1 MYHHHTLRA
10 GPLLRCP
17 KALSTERVLVRVEA
31 EERRV
36 HALMQVGRAMASTA
50 DYEQALAALIR
61 TISELLNVESAG
73 FMLYDPERSELVLQ
87 QPAFGFD
94 DPERIAA
101 YHVSLR
107 DGGNAVKVF
116 LSGRAYLTN
125 DAAGDSRL
133 IRRFVDL
140 FDARTSLTVP
150 LIVEDQAIG
159 VCHAINKRGG
169 PFTDEDLELL
179 NLIAPLLAVS
189 VQSAHLFRQVRAQ
202 GRQLERAIF
211 LQRELS
217 QTAFDA
223 PGMGPLAERLADLVN
238 RPVMVLDP
246 ALRPL
251 ATSRWPEELQPD
263 GGWFDDGQRE
273 VWWRRGQDGGGR
285 PVLAPIA
292 VGSHFGGYLAVWDGT
307 APLDEIDARAIEH
320 AATIFA
326 LEMLHERT
334 SYELELRLKGDLLRD
349 LSSGEQ
355 RDDRDVNRMLA
366 DLGYTIA
373 GPWRFAQVH
382 ASWRRPASHPSAR
395 WRDEVQVPQA
405 RLYPAVQRICLQV
418 VGAAAVVPW
427 RSGFLM
433 LLPATP
439 ENLARDLDVAADLLD
454 RVHAAAESV
463 GPGAR
468 VHLAVSSP
476 VRTTREL
483 GHGLDEAEQ
492 ALELARR
499 LNIADRPLAFEHLG
513 VYRILLDGG
522 GSQHRHDFVED
533 ALGPLSR
540 YDAEHGTALVTT
552 LRAYVEADYNAK
564 ETARRLYVHPN
575 TLAYRLRAIRRLLGG
590 DPARGDLRLTVELAL
605 KLKDLPRLSNIGDM
619 KPSNG
624 LLSPTGP
631 VRLAGSAL

>member
-1 MYHHHTLRA
+1 M
-10 GPLLRCP
+10 
-17 KALSTERVLVRVEA
+17 
-31 EERRV
+31 
-36 HALMQVGRAMASTA
+36 
-50 DYEQALAALIR
+50 
-61 TISELLNVESAG
+61 
-73 FMLYDPERSELVLQ
+73 
-87 QPAFGFD
+87 
-94 DPERIAA
+94 
-101 YHVSLR
+101 
-107 DGGNAVKVF
+107 
-116 LSGRAYLTN
+116 
-125 DAAGDSRL
+125 
-133 IRRFVDL
+133 
-140 FDARTSLTVP
+140 
-150 LIVEDQAIG
+150 
-159 VCHAINKRGG
+159 
-169 PFTDEDLELL
+169 
-179 NLIAPLLAVS
+179 
-189 VQSAHLFRQVRAQ
+189 
-202 GRQLERAIF
+202 
-211 LQRELS
+211 
-217 QTAFDA
+217 
-223 PGMGPLAERLADLVN
+223 
-238 RPVMVLDP
+238 
-246 ALRPL
+246 
-251 ATSRWPEELQPD
+251 
-263 GGWFDDGQRE
+263 
-273 VWWRRGQDGGGR
+273 
-285 PVLAPIA
+285 LAPIA
-292 VGSHFGGYLAVWDGT
+292 VGSHFGGYLAVWDGA

-349 LSSGEQ
+349 LSSGEH

-439 ENLARDLDVAADLLD
+439 DNLARDLDVAADLLD
-454 RVHAAAESV
+454 RVHAAAEHV

-476 VRTTREL
+476 VRTVREL
-483 GHGLDEAEQ
+483 GHGLHEAEQ

-499 LNIADRPLAFEHLG
+499 LDIADRPLAFEHLG

-533 ALGPLSR
+533 ALGPLGR

-575 TLAYRLRAIRRLLGG
+575 TLTYRLRAIRRLLGG

-605 KLKDLPRLSNIGDM
+605 KLKDLPRLSAASGADG
-619 KPSNG
+619 PNG
-624 LLSPTGP
+624 RPE
-631 VRLAGSAL
+631 

>member
-1 MYHHHTLRA
+1 MR
-10 GPLLRCP
+10 G
-17 KALSTERVLVRVEA
+17 EA

-36 HALMQVGRAMASTA
+36 HALMQLGRAMASAA
-50 DYEQALAALIR
+50 DYEQALATLIR
-61 TISELLNVESAG
+61 TISELLDVQTAG

-87 QPAFGFD
+87 QPAFGID

-101 YHVSLR
+101 YHVALR

-116 LSGRAYLTN
+116 LSGRPYLTN
-125 DAAGDSRL
+125 DAPNDPRL

-140 FDARTSLTVP
+140 FEARTSLTVP

-169 PFTDEDLELL
+169 RFSDGDLELL
-179 NLIAPLLAVS
+179 SLIAPMLAVS
-189 VQSAHLFRQVRAQ
+189 VQSAHLFRQVRTQ

-217 QTAFDA
+217 RTAFDA

-238 RPVMVLDP
+238 RPGMVWDP
-246 ALRPL
+246 ARRPL
-251 ATSRWPEELQPD
+251 AVSRWPGERPPEDRWLDQGP
-263 GGWFDDGQRE
+263 RE
-273 VWWRRGQDGGGR
+273 IWWRRGPDRAGR
-285 PVLAPIA
+285 PALAPIA
-292 VGSHFGGYLAVWDGT
+292 VGSHFGGYLAVWDGD

-334 SYELELRLKGDLLRD
+334 SYELEARLKGDLLRD
-349 LSSGEQ
+349 LSSGQ
-355 RDDRDVNRMLA
+355 DRDDREVSRMLA

-382 ASWRRPASHPSAR
+382 ASWRRPAGAR
-395 WRDEVQVPQA
+395 WHDEVHVPQA
-405 RLYPAVQRICLQV
+405 RLYPAVRDICFQLA
-418 VGAAAVVPW
+418 GAAAVVPW
-427 RSGFLM
+427 RSGFLI
-433 LLPATP
+433 LLPAAP
-439 ENLARDLDVAADLLD
+439 DNLARDLDVAADLLG
-454 RVHAAAESV
+454 RGRAAAAQV

-476 VRTTREL
+476 VRTGREL
-483 GHGLDEAEQ
+483 GHGLHEAAQ

-499 LNIADRPLAFEHLG
+499 LDIADRPLAFEHLG

-522 GSQHRHDFVED
+522 GSQHRRDFVDD
-533 ALGPLSR
+533 ALGPLVR

-552 LRAYVEADYNAK
+552 LRAYVQADHNANQ
-564 ETARRLYVHPN
+564 TARQLYVHAN
-575 TLAYRLRAIRRLLGG
+575 TLAYRLRTIRRLLGG

-605 KLKDLPRLSNIGDM
+605 KLHDLPRLSGV
-619 KPSNG
+619 P
-624 LLSPTGP
+624 P
-631 VRLAGSAL
+631 AG

>member
-1 MYHHHTLRA
+1 MCHHHTLRA

-263 GGWFDDGQRE
+263 GALARPWPARGLVAAGAGRGRPAGARAD
-273 VWWRRGQDGGGR
+273 RRGQPLRRLPGG
-285 PVLAPIA
+285 
-292 VGSHFGGYLAVWDGT
+292 
-307 APLDEIDARAIEH
+307 
-320 AATIFA
+320 
-326 LEMLHERT
+326 
-334 SYELELRLKGDLLRD
+334 
-349 LSSGEQ
+349 
-355 RDDRDVNRMLA
+355 
-366 DLGYTIA
+366 LG
-373 GPWRFAQVH
+373 
-382 ASWRRPASHPSAR
+382 WRRPARRDRRPGDRAR
-395 WRDEVQVPQA
+395 RDHLCPGDAA
-405 RLYPAVQRICLQV
+405 R
-418 VGAAAVVPW
+418 
-427 RSGFLM
+427 
-433 LLPATP
+433 
-439 ENLARDLDVAADLLD
+439 ADLLRARAPAQGGPAAGSFERRAPRRPGRQPDAGRPRLHD
-454 RVHAAAESV
+454 RRTVAIR
-463 GPGAR
+463 PGAR
-468 VHLAVSSP
+468 
-476 VRTTREL
+476 
-483 GHGLDEAEQ
+483 
-492 ALELARR
+492 ELAS
-499 LNIADRPLAFEHLG
+499 AGQPPERPLAG
-513 VYRILLDGG
+513 
-522 GSQHRHDFVED
+522 
-533 ALGPLSR
+533 
-540 YDAEHGTALVTT
+540 
-552 LRAYVEADYNAK
+552 
-564 ETARRLYVHPN
+564 
-575 TLAYRLRAIRRLLGG
+575 
-590 DPARGDLRLTVELAL
+590 
-605 KLKDLPRLSNIGDM
+605 
-619 KPSNG
+619 
-624 LLSPTGP
+624 
-631 VRLAGSAL
+631 

>member
-1 MYHHHTLRA
+1 M
-10 GPLLRCP
+10 
-17 KALSTERVLVRVEA
+17 RVEA

-61 TISELLNVESAG
+61 TISELLDVQTAG

-87 QPAFGFD
+87 QPAFGID

-101 YHVSLR
+101 YHVALR

-116 LSGRAYLTN
+116 LSGRPYLTN
-125 DAAGDSRL
+125 DAPNDPRP

-140 FDARTSLTVP
+140 FDARTILTVP
-150 LIVEDQAIG
+150 LIVQDQAIG

-169 PFTDEDLELL
+169 RFTGEDLELL
-179 NLIAPLLAVS
+179 NLIAPMLAVS
-189 VQSAHLFRQVRAQ
+189 VQSAHLFRQVRTQ

-217 QTAFDA
+217 RTAFDA
-223 PGMGPLAERLADLVN
+223 PGMGPLAERLADLVG
-238 RPVMVLDP
+238 RSVMVLDP

-251 ATSRWPEELQPD
+251 ATSRWPDELEPD
-263 GGWFDDGQRE
+263 GQWLEDGPRE
-273 VWWRRGQDGGGR
+273 IWWRRGPDRDGQ

-292 VGSHFGGYLAVWDGT
+292 VGSHFGGYLAVWDGA

-349 LSSGEQ
+349 LSSGED
-355 RDDRDVNRMLA
+355 RDDRDVSRMLA
-366 DLGYTIA
+366 DLGHTIA
-373 GPWRFAQVH
+373 GPWRFAQLH
-382 ASWRRPASHPSAR
+382 AAWRPPAPHPSVR

-405 RLYPAVQRICLQV
+405 RLYPAVQRICRQLA
-418 VGAAAVVPW
+418 GAAAVVPW
-427 RSGFLM
+427 RSGFLI
-433 LLPATP
+433 LLPAAP
-439 ENLARDLDVAADLLD
+439 DNLARDLDVAADLLD
-454 RVHAAAESV
+454 QVHVAADRV

-476 VRTTREL
+476 VRTAREL
-483 GHGLDEAEQ
+483 GHGLHEAEQ
-492 ALELARR
+492 AIELARR
-499 LNIADRPLAFEHLG
+499 LGIGDRPLAFEHLG

-522 GSQHRHDFVED
+522 GSQHRRDFVED
-533 ALGPLSR
+533 ALGPLAR
-540 YDAEHGTALVTT
+540 YDSERGTELVTT
-552 LRAYVEADYNAK
+552 LRAYVAADYNAN
-564 ETARRLYVHPN
+564 ETARRLYVHTN
-575 TLAYRLRAIRRLLGG
+575 TLAYRLRTIRRLLGG

-605 KLKDLPRLSNIGDM
+605 KLNDLPRLS
-619 KPSNG
+619 S
-624 LLSPTGP
+624 S
-631 VRLAGSAL
+631 SASTPG

>member
-1 MYHHHTLRA
+1 
-10 GPLLRCP
+10 
-17 KALSTERVLVRVEA
+17 
-31 EERRV
+31 
-36 HALMQVGRAMASTA
+36 
-50 DYEQALAALIR
+50 
-61 TISELLNVESAG
+61 
-73 FMLYDPERSELVLQ
+73 MLYDPERSELVLQ
-87 QPAFGFD
+87 QPAFGID

-101 YHVSLR
+101 YHVALR

-116 LSGRAYLTN
+116 LSGRPYLTN
-125 DAAGDSRL
+125 DAPDDPRL
-133 IRRFVDL
+133 IRRFVEM

-159 VCHAINKRGG
+159 VCHAINKRDGW
-169 PFTDEDLELL
+169 FTDEDLELL

-189 VQSAHLFRQVRAQ
+189 VQSAHLFRQVRTQ

-217 QTAFDA
+217 RTAFDA

-251 ATSRWPEELQPD
+251 AVSGWPDEPQPD
-263 GGWFDDGQRE
+263 DHWLDDGPPE
-273 VWWRRGQDGGGR
+273 IWWRRGPDRSGR
-285 PVLAPIA
+285 PALARIA
-292 VGSHFGGYLAVWDGT
+292 VGSHFGGYLAVWDDA

-349 LSSGEQ
+349 LSSGEAH
-355 RDDRDVNRMLA
+355 DDRDVSRMLA
-366 DLGYTIA
+366 DLGYTVA

-382 ASWRRPASHPSAR
+382 ATWRRPAGHLGVR
-395 WRDEVQVPQA
+395 WHDEVQVPQA
-405 RLYPAVQRICLQV
+405 RLYPSVQRICLQV
-418 VGAAAVVPW
+418 VGTAAVVPW
-427 RSGFLM
+427 RSGFLI
-433 LLPATP
+433 LLPAAP
-439 ENLARDLDVAADLLD
+439 GNLARDLDVAADLLD
-454 RVHAAAESV
+454 RVHAAAEEV

-476 VRTTREL
+476 VRTAREL
-483 GHGLDEAEQ
+483 GHGLHEANQ

-499 LNIADRPLAFEHLG
+499 LGVSDRPLAFEHLG

-522 GSQHRHDFVED
+522 GSQHRRDFVED
-533 ALGPLSR
+533 ALGPLAR
-540 YDAEHGTALVTT
+540 YDAEHGTALITT
-552 LRAYVEADYNAK
+552 LRTYVQADYNASQ
-564 ETARRLYVHPN
+564 TARRLYVHPN
-575 TLAYRLRAIRRLLGG
+575 TLAYRLRTIRRLLGG

-605 KLKDLPRLSNIGDM
+605 KLNDLPRLSAAAT
-619 KPSNG
+619 S
-624 LLSPTGP
+624 
-631 VRLAGSAL
+631 